1 MNDELHNDDEEVLRP
16 EEDIDL
22 TDLLRDDPEL
32 RDLLGEDFAAT
43 GEQPPEAPV
52 PEAEPEWIP
61 EEPVEELPESAA
73 GEAAPAQPAPKK
85 EKKEKK
91 PEKPWKARVKKWS
104 NPRSSGMLGIPHFI
118 ATVIL
123 WSMLLAMGIF
133 VGRLLWVCAD
143 DLLALTK
150 PDKEVSITI
159 DDDDTMEDVAEKLRK
174 AGLIRYEELF
184 LKYAEIAHA
193 ADKITPGTYTLN
205 SMYDYHALVN
215 AMRQYSS
222 NRATV
227 TVVIP
232 EGYNCRQIFEKL
244 EENEVCTVEELEK
257 ICQTGDFSDYWFL
270 DGVERDSK
278 YCLEGYLF
286 PDTYEFYANDDPERV
301 IRKFLNDFEKQ
312 FDENLRAGIIQLN
325 NTLAEWYRD
334 NGYGEDYIA
343 ARKYTVREV
352 VIVASMI
359 EKETAG
365 TTESATI
372 ASVIYNRLTDPANW
386 PYLNVDATIQ
396 YILEEPR
403 ALTLD
408 DLQIDDPYNTY
419 KYQGLPPGPISNP
432 GLSSLRAALMPEET
446 NYYFYALNP
455 ETNTHKFSKTE
466 SEHLNFLASLNED
479 E

>member
-32 RDLLGEDFAAT
+32 RDLLGEDFAAA

-91 PEKPWKARVKKWS
+91 PKKPRKARVKKWS

-334 NGYGEDYIA
+334 NGYG
-343 ARKYTVREV
+343 KW
-352 VIVASMI
+352 S
-359 EKETAG
+359 
-365 TTESATI
+365 S
-372 ASVIYNRLTDPANW
+372 W
-386 PYLNVDATIQ
+386 P
-396 YILEEPR
+396 P
-403 ALTLD
+403 
-408 DLQIDDPYNTY
+408 
-419 KYQGLPPGPISNP
+419 
-432 GLSSLRAALMPEET
+432 
-446 NYYFYALNP
+446 
-455 ETNTHKFSKTE
+455 
-466 SEHLNFLASLNED
+466 
-479 E
+479 

>member
-1 MNDELHNDDEEVLRP
+1 
-16 EEDIDL
+16 
-22 TDLLRDDPEL
+22 
-32 RDLLGEDFAAT
+32 
-43 GEQPPEAPV
+43 
-52 PEAEPEWIP
+52 
-61 EEPVEELPESAA
+61 
-73 GEAAPAQPAPKK
+73 
-85 EKKEKK
+85 
-91 PEKPWKARVKKWS
+91 
-104 NPRSSGMLGIPHFI
+104 MLGIPHFI

-419 KYQGLPPGPISNP
+419 KFTGLTPGPITNP
-432 GLSSLRAALMPEET
+432 GLYSLNAALDPDDT
-446 NYYFYALNP
+446 DYYYYAMDP
-455 ETNTHKFSKTE
+455 DTGAHHFSE
-466 SEHLNFLASLNED
+466 SEYEHNRFLDSLED
-479 E
+479 